1 MSTDSSSR
9 RQTLS
14 QLQALGYSRP
24 PKATVLTRGLARTVE
39 QIVNTAPSLAQ
50 LAKQAQQG
58 QARLKAIS
66 TLLPASLRKSVLSG
80 GVEEGHWCILVP
92 HNAAAA
98 KLRQM
103 LPALAAHLRSKGF
116 DTQEIRIKVQNAA
129 LSRY

>member
-1 MSTDSSSR
+1 
-9 RQTLS
+9 
-14 QLQALGYSRP
+14 
-24 PKATVLTRGLARTVE
+24 
-39 QIVNTAPSLAQ
+39 
-50 LAKQAQQG
+50 
-58 QARLKAIS
+58 
-66 TLLPASLRKSVLSG
+66 
-80 GVEEGHWCILVP
+80 VP